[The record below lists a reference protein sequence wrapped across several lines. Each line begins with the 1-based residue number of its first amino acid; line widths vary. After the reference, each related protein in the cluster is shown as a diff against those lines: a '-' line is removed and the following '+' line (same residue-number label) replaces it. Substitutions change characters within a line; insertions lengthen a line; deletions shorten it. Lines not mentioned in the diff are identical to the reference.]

1 MLRNRENKK
10 MEKNEDESNTMIPR
24 QQFCSLSLKHVSMY
38 SIITVQYENAI
49 FSVKSNKYF
58 LFYNFF
64 RKFIKKVKKGTK
76 FSFTA
81 DYTT

>member
-49 FSVKSNKYF
+49 FSVKSNFYF
-58 LFYNFF
+58 MFYNFF
-64 RKFIKKVKKGTK
+64 QKIYQN
-76 FSFTA
+76 S
-81 DYTT
+81 